1 MWDRIIAISKKEIRQ
16 LSRDKR
22 MLYLLFIFPAL
33 LLIIFGY
40 AVNFDVKD
48 IKLAVYDQENSD
60 FSRKFVNSL
69 LSSGYFTNIGAI
81 SDEGEIKGILDR
93 KDAQAVLVIPKDF
106 SQKALQKGGQ
116 AKIQFLVDGVDGNTA
131 SIMSNYMQSAARL
144 YNQSFQTE
152 VLSRYGTVIT
162 PPVMLEPMFWFN
174 PALESSK
181 YLVPGLIG
189 MILIITAVISV
200 SLSLVREKEK
210 GTIEQINVSS
220 LSTLELLLG
229 KAFPYI
235 IISFI
240 DAIIVL
246 LMGYIL
252 FGVEVKGS
260 LFLLFGMTFSFIIA
274 SISIGIFV
282 SVIADT
288 QQVAFM
294 MATFVSMLPSMILSG
309 FIFPI
314 ESMPVIVQVFTNI
327 TPAKFYIVILRAI
340 ILKGVGFSA
349 FWDQFIYLSLFA
361 VFFLGLASIINNK
374 KLKSA

>member
-33 LLIIFGY
+33 LLVIFGY

-60 FSRKFVNSL
+60 YSRKFVNSL
-69 LSSGYFTNIGAI
+69 LSSGYFTHTGAV

-93 KDAQAVLVIPKDF
+93 KDAQAVLVIPQDF

-152 VLSRYGTVIT
+152 ILSRYGTVIT
-162 PPVMLEPMFWFN
+162 PPVLLEPMFWFN

-252 FGVEVKGS
+252 FGVEVKGR

-314 ESMPVIVQVFTNI
+314 ESMPVIVQIFTNI